1 MNKIVSTTI
10 DELDQL
16 DQKYSRE
23 NKRQS
28 WNLRSRIGDHEKI
41 IFCYYE
47 LGNVP
52 NFLGF
57 PVSDILFYVLTD
69 IKLIFIDAN
78 SVNRLEEIKLKNIKQ
93 LRMLV
98 FGFVKLGIEI
108 NPPESEGRIFVGVK
122 DKNFLQSRIDDILK
136 AKSNLEVRLLSSREN
151 KNSSNSLSQN
161 SIAEQLEKLAN
172 LYKSGAL
179 SDDEYKKA
187 KGKILSN
194 N

>member
-1 MNKIVSTTI
+1 
-10 DELDQL
+10 
-16 DQKYSRE
+16 
-23 NKRQS
+23 
-28 WNLRSRIGDHEKI
+28 
-41 IFCYYE
+41 
-47 LGNVP
+47 
-52 NFLGF
+52 
-57 PVSDILFYVLTD
+57 
-69 IKLIFIDAN
+69 
-78 SVNRLEEIKLKNIKQ
+78 
-93 LRMLV
+93 MLV